1 MRLEAPAP
9 ARTGRSRLRTKTQDS
24 RLRIQD
30 SRLSLPPPATLAAV
44 AKLSPAMR
52 QYQRFKE
59 QHPGCVLFFRMGDFY
74 ELFHEDAVLVS
85 KLLGLTLTRRSEG
98 VPMAGVPHH
107 QLENYLRKALAA
119 GLRVAVADQIQDP
132 KEAKGVVDRAVTRVV
147 TSGTLVDD
155 ALLEDGAPN
164 RLAAVAFVECAR
176 GMRAG
181 LAIAEA
187 STGAFTVLDVAPE
200 RVGDELAR
208 RGVRELLYA
217 EVHADKPPERV
228 RLALEALGIAGT
240 PRPGWQFRREEAL
253 EAIRST
259 FGVATLDGFGLG
271 DDDAAIPAAGAV
283 LRYLKETQTPMDG
296 DDGAPAPRDARPDAR
311 AATLA
316 HLRPPRRESDEG
328 RCVVDSISLR
338 ALEVERTIRQTG
350 GNEVEGSLLGVFLR
364 ARAGAG
370 SPRTAMGRRLLRD
383 WLCAPLGEAGAIEAR
398 QRCVAAL
405 CEDRRSAGELG
416 EALDGVQD
424 VARIAG
430 RIALARATPRDLVAL
445 GRSLD
450 ALARVREVVA
460 PAGAFA
466 CYTGRLDGVREAL
479 EPLAADILARCVE
492 EPPAHLREGGLFRDG
507 VDAELDEARVLQR
520 DGGEWLAAYQARLVE
535 EKGLAGCKVGYNSVF
550 GYYIELT
557 RTQVRDLERQIE
569 QAALIRKQTLRN
581 AERYITPELKEF
593 EDKVTTAE
601 ARALARELALFKA
614 LCESAAAQLGAITGF
629 AETVAELDALL
640 AFADKAA
647 QRGWRR
653 PEIVGE
659 RTLTI
664 HNGRHPVLDELLGA
678 DFVPNDVEL
687 GAGAAPDGDDRPAL
701 ALLTGPNMA
710 GKSTFIRQV
719 ALLAL
724 LAHTGSFIPAD
735 RATIGLCDR
744 IFTRVGA
751 DDALH
756 RGQSTFMVEMTETAN
771 ILNHLT
777 GRSLVILDEIGR
789 GTSTLDGLSLAWA
802 IAEHLCG
809 EATRDQGTEASRE
822 GGEAVDQS
830 SVPGCLDASLPSPR
844 TLFATHYHE
853 LTELEEQLPGR
864 VANLQVAVR
873 EWTAP
878 EGHQEIV
885 FLHRIVPGRADQ
897 SYGLHVAKLAG
908 LPREVIERAREVLG
922 SLSVQREGE
931 RHAASVPP
939 PARRAEPPRGQLS
952 LFTEYLDHPA
962 LTELRE
968 LKLDAMTPMQA
979 FDTLRRLLDLA
990 DGER

>member
-1 MRLEAPAP
+1 M
-9 ARTGRSRLRTKTQDS
+9 Q
-24 RLRIQD
+24 
-30 SRLSLPPPATLAAV
+30 
-44 AKLSPAMR
+44 

-59 QHPGCVLFFRMGDFY
+59 RHPGCLLFFRMGDFY
-74 ELFHEDAVLVS
+74 ELFHEDAVLAS
-85 KLLGLTLTRRSEG
+85 KALGLTLTQRTEG
-98 VPMAGVPHH
+98 VPMAGVPFH

-132 KEAKGVVDRAVTRVV
+132 KDAKGVVDRAVTRVV

-155 ALLEDGAPN
+155 SLLEDGAPN
-164 RLAAVAFVECAR
+164 RLAALAFVETAR
-176 GMRAG
+176 GLRAG
-181 LAIAEA
+181 IAIAEA
-187 STGAFTVLDVAPE
+187 STGDFLVLDAPPE
-200 RVGDELAR
+200 RAGDELAR
-208 RGVRELLYA
+208 RGVRELLYP

-228 RLALEALGIAGT
+228 RAALEALGVPGT

-253 EAIRST
+253 EAIT
-259 FGVATLDGFGLG
+259 GAFGVSTLDGFGLG
-271 DDDAAIPAAGAV
+271 EDDPAIPAAGAV
-283 LRYLKETQTPMDG
+283 LRYLRETQTPMDG
-296 DDGAPAPRDARPDAR
+296 ESGDVRPDAR
-311 AATLA
+311 PHAMAATLA
-316 HLRPPRRESDEG
+316 HLRPPRREREEG

-338 ALEVERTIRQTG
+338 ALEVERTIRPTG
-350 GNEVEGSLLGVFLR
+350 GSELDGSLLGVFLR

-370 SPRTAMGRRLLRD
+370 APRTAMGRRLLRD
-383 WLCAPLGEAGAIEAR
+383 WLCAPLGDAAAIEAR

-405 CEDRRSAGELG
+405 CEDRRSAAELG
-416 EALDGVQD
+416 GALDPVQD

-430 RIALARATPRDLVAL
+430 RIALARATPRDVVAL

-450 ALARVREVVA
+450 ALTRVQEVVG
-460 PAGAFA
+460 PAEAFA
-466 CYTGRLDGVREAL
+466 GYAARLEAVREAL
-479 EPLAADILARCVE
+479 APLAADILARCVE
-492 EPPAHLREGGLFRDG
+492 DPPSHLREGGLFREG
-507 VDAELDEARVLQR
+507 FDAELDEARTLQR
-520 DGGEWLAAYQARLVE
+520 DAGEWLAAYQRRLVE
-535 EKGLAGCKVGYNSVF
+535 EQRLAGCKVGYNSVF

-557 RTQVRDLERQIE
+557 RAQVRDLEHAIE
-569 QAALIRKQTLRN
+569 AAGLARKQTLRN
-581 AERYITPELKEF
+581 AERYVTPELKEF
-593 EDKVTTAE
+593 EERVTTAE
-601 ARALARELALFKA
+601 ARAVSREQALFKQ
-614 LCESAAAQLGAITGF
+614 LCDAAAARLGAITSF
-629 AETVAELDALL
+629 ADTVAELDALL

-653 PEIVGE
+653 PEIVE
-659 RTLTI
+659 ARTLVI
-664 HNGRHPVLDELLGA
+664 HNGRHPVLDELLGS

-687 GAGAAPDGDDRPAL
+687 GEAAATDGTDRPAL

-719 ALLAL
+719 ALLTL

-771 ILNHLT
+771 ILNHAT

-802 IAEHLCG
+802 IAEHLAEG
-809 EATRDQGTEASRE
+809 SRHQGTKASRE
-822 GGEAVDQS
+822 EEAPEGEPS
-830 SVPGCLDASLPSPR
+830 MPRCLDASVPSSPR

-873 EWTAP
+873 EWTTP
-878 EGHQEIV
+878 DGHQEIV

-931 RHAASVPP
+931 RHAPTVPP
-939 PARRAEPPRGQLS
+939 PARRTEPPGGQLS
-952 LFTEYLDHPA
+952 LFTEYLEHPA
-962 LTELRE
+962 LTQLRE

-979 FDTLRRLLDLA
+979 FDALRRLLDLA